1 MGMRYAVRQIGDV
14 TVLDLS
20 GRLSLYESLAFE
32 KGNVVVLQDLIREQI
47 STGHLKIL
55 INLADVSYLDSS
67 GLVDLVFCVGRL
79 RNQGGELRVCNAFDR
94 LLDIQHAARLLRMAR
109 LDSVL
114 NFDRDENAALQAFA
128 RHQLPTTTT

>member
-32 KGNVVVLQDLIREQI
+32 KGTVVVLQDVVRDQI
-47 STGHLKIL
+47 ARGHLKIL

-79 RNQGGELRVCNAFDR
+79 RNQGGQMRVCNVFDR
-94 LLDIQHAARLLRMAR
+94 LLDIQHAAQLLQMAR
-109 LDSVL
+109 LESVL
-114 NFDRDENAALQAFA
+114 NFDRDEDAALQAFA
-128 RHQLPTTTT
+128 RYERPTSAN